1 MYLAWKEITHEKRHF
16 ALITAVITLVGIMV
30 FFLTGLAV
38 GLQAAMSQSITNLKA
53 DNIIVAESS
62 NNNIQAS
69 LITTDQTDQ
78 VHADARSAL
87 GFGALTI
94 THDDDQITATV
105 LAMDPT
111 AFTAPPITTGH
122 QYSADNEVVADSSL
136 QRAGYSL
143 GDTITTA
150 QRDAPFTI
158 VGFTTGAT
166 YAASPVIYM
175 NISDWQS
182 TGVQYR
188 NHVSAVATRGDLDI
202 ENLTDAGLSAQ
213 NTTDFIN
220 SIPGV
225 TAQNLTFGLMIG
237 ALVIVAAVILGIFI
251 YVLTLQKKRVFGV
264 MKTQGISNRIIGW
277 SVVYQTLILSV
288 FGSVVAVTVVVAT
301 GLLLPDAVPF
311 TIPWILFTAIGASM
325 VVFSL
330 LGALF
335 SVRSATSIDPLIALQ

>member
-1 MYLAWKEITHEKRHF
+1 MYIAWKEITHEKRHF
-16 ALITAVITLVGIMV
+16 TLITSVITLVGIMV
-30 FFLTGLAV
+30 FFLSGLAI
-38 GLQAAMSQSITNLKA
+38 GLQSAMSQSITNLNA
-53 DNIIVAESS
+53 DNIVVAASS
-62 NNNIQAS
+62 NNNIQTS

-78 VHADARSAL
+78 IQADAHTVL

-94 THDDDQITATV
+94 TRDNDQISATI

-111 AFTAPPITTGH
+111 AFTAPTVSAGR
-122 QYSADNEVVADSSL
+122 QYATDNEVVADSSL
-136 QRAGYSL
+136 QRNGYAL
-143 GDTITTA
+143 GDTIKTA
-150 QRDAPFTI
+150 QRDTPFTI
-158 VGFTTGAT
+158 VGFTKKAT
-166 YAASPVIYM
+166 YATTPVIYM
-175 NISDWQS
+175 SISDWQT

-188 NHVSAVATRGDLDI
+188 DHVSAVATRGAL
-202 ENLTDAGLSAQ
+202 NPQSLHDADLSAQ
-213 NTTDFIN
+213 TTAEFIN

-237 ALVIVAAVILGIFI
+237 ALIIVAAVILGIFI

-277 SVVYQTLILSV
+277 SVIYQTLILSIC
-288 FGSVVAVTVVVAT
+288 GSTVAVAIVVGV

-325 VVFSL
+325 VAFSL

>member
-16 ALITAVITLVGIMV
+16 ALITSVITLVGIMV
-30 FFLTGLAV
+30 FFLSGLAI
-38 GLQAAMSQSITNLKA
+38 GLQSAMSQSITNLNA
-53 DNIIVAESS
+53 DHIVVAESS

-78 VHADARSAL
+78 IEADDSAVL

-94 THDDDQITATV
+94 THNKEQISATV
-105 LAMDPT
+105 LAMNPT
-111 AFTAPPITTGH
+111 AFTAPTISEGH
-122 QYSADNEVVADSSL
+122 QYKADNEVVADSSL
-136 QRAGYSL
+136 QRAGYTL

-150 QRDAPFTI
+150 QRDTPFTI
-158 VGFTTGAT
+158 VGFTEKAT
-166 YAASPVIYM
+166 YAATPVIYM
-175 NISDWQS
+175 SISDWQT

-188 NHVSAVATRGDLDI
+188 NHVSAIATRGALDT
-202 ENLTDAGLSAQ
+202 EALKNADLSAQ
-213 NTTDFIN
+213 TTADFIN

-237 ALVIVAAVILGIFI
+237 ALIIVAAVILGIFI
-251 YVLTLQKKRVFGV
+251 YVLTLQKKRIFGV

-277 SVVYQTLILSV
+277 SVIYQTLILSV
-288 FGSVVAVTVVVAT
+288 FGSVVAVSIVVGV
-301 GLLLPDAVPF
+301 GLLIPDAVPF
-311 TIPWILFTAIGASM
+311 TIPWILFGAIGASM
-325 VVFSL
+325 VAFSL